1 MTFNNLSL
9 IEPVLKALINEGY
22 IVPTPIQ
29 EQAIPVLLE
38 GKDVLGCAQTGTG
51 KTAAFA
57 IPIIQKLTE
66 NAAPQMFGKKH
77 NKRQPIRALVLTPT
91 RELAVQVSESFAK
104 YGRYTGL
111 KHTVVYGGVSQR
123 SQTDALRNGIDIVIA
138 TPGRLLDLINQGYI
152 NLSLIEHFVL
162 DEADLMLDM
171 GFITDIQKIIALLP
185 QNKQTLLFSATMP
198 NEILSLAESLL
209 HDPVK
214 IEVTPSSTTVEA
226 IDQFLYFAD
235 KGRKTDLLI
244 DILETQATDSVLV
257 FSRTKHGADKLSKN
271 LSRAGIVCDAIHG
284 NKSQSARQK
293 SLLNFKKKRTRVLVA
308 TDIAARGID
317 ISQISHVVNFD
328 LPETPETYVHRIGR
342 TGRAGYSGTAFS
354 FCDSGEIGLL
364 KSIQKL
370 IGKDIDVVKGHD
382 FECAVCIE
390 KVERM
395 QRSKPKSSDAK
406 NDKTQESSSRGVRS
420 RGTSSRNQAREYTPN
435 RESGRDGAN
444 GKTQDQP
451 REYSRSRGSAGS
463 YAPAGERTRG
473 GYSSSRNQDQP
484 REYSNRGQAGSYAP
498 RTERS
503 AESRNQDQ
511 PREYSRSRGGYSS
524 SRNSDQPREYSRSRG
539 QEQPREYSANRG
551 QAGSYAPRT
560 ERSAESTPAGERSRG
575 GYSSSRNEAKP
586 REYSRSRNSDQPREY
601 SSKWEKVS
609 GSTSEYTSNGGNGD
623 KRKKGDFWN
632 KGRRKSA

>member
-1 MTFNNLSL
+1 LIQFTWFCENQLINAIIEKNLMTFNNLSL
-9 IEPVLKALINEGY
+9 IEPILKALINEGY

-198 NEILSLAESLL
+198 NEILSLAQSLL

-271 LSRAGIVCDAIHG
+271 LLRAGIVCDAIHG

-395 QRSKPKSSDAK
+395 QRSKPKGSDTK
-406 NDKTQESSSRGVRS
+406 SEKTQESSPRGARS
-420 RGTSSRNQAREYTPN
+420 RSTSGRNQVREYSPN
-435 RESGRDGAN
+435 RENSRESASVR
-444 GKTQDQP
+444 TQDQP
-451 REYSRSRGSAGS
+451 REYSRSRTQDQPREYSRS
-463 YAPAGERTRG
+463 RNSDQPR
-473 GYSSSRNQDQP
+473 GYSSSRGQDKP

-498 RTERS
+498 RPERS
-503 AESRNQDQ
+503 AESRNSDQ
-511 PREYSRSRGGYSS
+511 PRGYSS
-524 SRNSDQPREYSRSRG
+524 SRG
-539 QEQPREYSANRG
+539 QD
-551 QAGSYAPRT
+551 
-560 ERSAESTPAGERSRG
+560 
-575 GYSSSRNEAKP
+575 K
-586 REYSRSRNSDQPREY
+586 PREY

-609 GSTSEYTSNGGNGD
+609 GSTSEYTGNGGNGD
-623 KRKKGDFWN
+623 KRKSGDFWN

>member
-9 IEPVLKALINEGY
+9 IEPILKALINEGY

-198 NEILSLAESLL
+198 NEILSLAQSLL

-244 DILETQATDSVLV
+244 DILENQDTDSVLV

-271 LSRAGIVCDAIHG
+271 LSNAGIVCDAIHG

-293 SLLNFKKKRTRVLVA
+293 SLLNFKRKRTRVLVA

-317 ISQISHVVNFD
+317 ISQISHVVNYD

-395 QRSKPKSSDAK
+395 QRSKPKGSDAK
-406 NDKTQESSSRGVRS
+406 SEKTQESSPRGARS
-420 RGTSSRNQAREYTPN
+420 RSTSGRNQVREYSPN
-435 RESGRDGAN
+435 RENSRESASGRTQDQPREYSRN
-444 GKTQDQP
+444 RTQDQP
-451 REYSRSRGSAGS
+451 REYSRSRNSDQ
-463 YAPAGERTRG
+463 PR
-473 GYSSSRNQDQP
+473 GYSSSRGQDKP

-498 RTERS
+498 RPERS
-503 AESRNQDQ
+503 AESRNSDQ
-511 PREYSRSRGGYSS
+511 PRGYSS
-524 SRNSDQPREYSRSRG
+524 SRGQDKPREYS
-539 QEQPREYSANRG
+539 NRG
-551 QAGSYAPRT
+551 QAGSYAPRS
-560 ERSAESTPAGERSRG
+560 ERSAESRNSDQPR
-575 GYSSSRNEAKP
+575 GYSSSRGQDK
-586 REYSRSRNSDQPREY
+586 PREY

-609 GSTSEYTSNGGNGD
+609 GSTSEYTGNGGNGD
-623 KRKKGDFWN
+623 KRKSGDFWN

>member
-9 IEPVLKALINEGY
+9 IEPILKALINEGY

-198 NEILSLAESLL
+198 NEILSLAQSLL

-271 LSRAGIVCDAIHG
+271 LLRAGIVCDAIHG

-395 QRSKPKSSDAK
+395 QRSKPKGSDAK
-406 NDKTQESSSRGVRS
+406 NEKTQESSSRGARS
-420 RGTSSRNQAREYTPN
+420 RGTSGRNQAREYSPN

-451 REYSRSRGSAGS
+451 REYSGNR
-463 YAPAGERTRG
+463 
-473 GYSSSRNQDQP
+473 GYSSSRSQDQP

-498 RTERS
+498 KTERS

-511 PREYSRSRGGYSS
+511 PREYSRSRGQAGSYAPAGERTRGGYSN
-524 SRNSDQPREYSRSRG
+524 SRSQDKPREYSRSRNSD
-539 QEQPREYSANRG
+539 QPREYSANRG
-551 QAGSYAPRT
+551 QAGSYAPKT
-560 ERSAESTPAGERSRG
+560 ERSAESSPAGERSRG

-601 SSKWEKVS
+601 SSRWEKVS
-609 GSTSEYTSNGGNGD
+609 GSTSEYTGNGGNGD

>member
-9 IEPVLKALINEGY
+9 IEPILKALINEGY

-198 NEILSLAESLL
+198 NEILSLAQSLL

-244 DILETQATDSVLV
+244 DILENQDTDSVLV

-271 LSRAGIVCDAIHG
+271 LSNAGIVCDAIHG

-293 SLLNFKKKRTRVLVA
+293 SLLNFKRKRTRVLVA

-317 ISQISHVVNFD
+317 ISQISHVVNYD

-382 FECAVCIE
+382 FECAVCVE
-390 KVERM
+390 KIDRM
-395 QRSKPKSSDAK
+395 QRSKPKGSDAK
-406 NDKTQESSSRGVRS
+406 SENTRESSTRGARS
-420 RGTSSRNQAREYTPN
+420 RSTSGRNQVREYSPN
-435 RESGRDGAN
+435 RENSREGSNGR
-444 GKTQDQP
+444 TQDQ
-451 REYSRSRGSAGS
+451 
-463 YAPAGERTRG
+463 
-473 GYSSSRNQDQP
+473 
-484 REYSNRGQAGSYAP
+484 
-498 RTERS
+498 
-503 AESRNQDQ
+503 
-511 PREYSRSRGGYSS
+511 
-524 SRNSDQPREYSRSRG
+524 
-539 QEQPREYSANRG
+539 
-551 QAGSYAPRT
+551 
-560 ERSAESTPAGERSRG
+560 
-575 GYSSSRNEAKP
+575 P
-586 REYSRSRNSDQPREY
+586 REYSRSRNSDQPRGY
-601 SSKWEKVS
+601 
-609 GSTSEYTSNGGNGD
+609 
-623 KRKKGDFWN
+623 
-632 KGRRKSA
+632 

>member
-9 IEPVLKALINEGY
+9 IEPILKALINEGY

-198 NEILSLAESLL
+198 NEILSLAQSLL

-244 DILETQATDSVLV
+244 DILENQDTDSVLV

-271 LSRAGIVCDAIHG
+271 LSNAGIVCDAIHG

-293 SLLNFKKKRTRVLVA
+293 SLLNFKRKRTRVLVA

-317 ISQISHVVNFD
+317 ISQISHVVNYD

-382 FECAVCIE
+382 FECAVCVE
-390 KVERM
+390 KIDRM
-395 QRSKPKSSDAK
+395 QRSKPKGSDAK
-406 NDKTQESSSRGVRS
+406 SENTRESSTRGARS
-420 RGTSSRNQAREYTPN
+420 RSTSGRNQVREYSPN
-435 RESGRDGAN
+435 RENSREGSNGR
-444 GKTQDQP
+444 TQDQP
-451 REYSRSRGSAGS
+451 REYSRSRNSDQ
-463 YAPAGERTRG
+463 PR
-473 GYSSSRNQDQP
+473 GYSSNRGQDKP

-503 AESRNQDQ
+503 ADSRSSDQ
-511 PREYSRSRGGYSS
+511 PRGYSS
-524 SRNSDQPREYSRSRG
+524 SRSSDQPRGYSNSRG
-539 QEQPREYSANRG
+539 QD
-551 QAGSYAPRT
+551 
-560 ERSAESTPAGERSRG
+560 
-575 GYSSSRNEAKP
+575 K
-586 REYSRSRNSDQPREY
+586 PREY

-609 GSTSEYTSNGGNGD
+609 GSTTEYTGNGGGD
-623 KRKKGDFWN
+623 KRKSGDFWN
-632 KGRRKSA
+632 KGRKRSA

>member
-9 IEPVLKALINEGY
+9 IEPILKALINEGY

-198 NEILSLAESLL
+198 NEILSLAQSLL

-244 DILETQATDSVLV
+244 DILENQDTDSVLV

-271 LSRAGIVCDAIHG
+271 LSNAGIVCDAIHG

-293 SLLNFKKKRTRVLVA
+293 SLLNFKRKRTRVLVA

-317 ISQISHVVNFD
+317 ISQISHVVNYD

-382 FECAVCIE
+382 FECAVCVE
-390 KVERM
+390 KIDRM
-395 QRSKPKSSDAK
+395 QRSKPKGSDAK
-406 NDKTQESSSRGVRS
+406 SENTRESSTRGARS
-420 RGTSSRNQAREYTPN
+420 RSTSGRNQVREYSPN
-435 RESGRDGAN
+435 RENSREGSNGR
-444 GKTQDQP
+444 TQDQP
-451 REYSRSRGSAGS
+451 REYSRSRNSDQPRGYSSNRGQDKPREYSNRGQAGS
-463 YAPAGERTRG
+463 YAPRSERSADSRNSDQPR
-473 GYSSSRNQDQP
+473 GYSSNRGQDKP

-503 AESRNQDQ
+503 ADSRSSDQ
-511 PREYSRSRGGYSS
+511 PRGYSS
-524 SRNSDQPREYSRSRG
+524 SRSSDQPRGYSNSRG
-539 QEQPREYSANRG
+539 QD
-551 QAGSYAPRT
+551 
-560 ERSAESTPAGERSRG
+560 
-575 GYSSSRNEAKP
+575 K
-586 REYSRSRNSDQPREY
+586 PREY

-609 GSTSEYTSNGGNGD
+609 GSTTEYTGNGGGD
-623 KRKKGDFWN
+623 KRKSGDFWN
-632 KGRRKSA
+632 KGRKRSA